1 MRIAILASLLVYVSV
16 LATGARVSV
25 PKIQRLEITTPLRIT
40 GGIDE
45 KLCEKYNRLFMEAL
59 HESIECTEDYGPPP
73 HLEEKCEEIRRR
85 LSDYSQLRSLYC
97 YGEHEETC

>member
-1 MRIAILASLLVYVSV
+1 MKIALVSGILVYITVA
-16 LATGARVSV
+16 ATGARVDIPS
-25 PKIQRLEITTPLRIT
+25 IQRIEIQSPLFIT
-40 GGIDE
+40 AGIDE

-85 LSDYSQLRSLYC
+85 LSDYSKLRSLYC